1 MNVCP
6 FCSLILGWP
15 LFTLFHMSTK
25 TSPKISESNA
35 QVIKSVCL
43 MLNLC
48 ILVLIVVDD
57 INKLRC
63 LKAKTTHFWTRY
75 HFFFSVTYKWETEI
89 KSMFKVYGNEVQHQL
104 HTSGIKKKCILVC
117 KQGISY
123 FRQKFLWNDAMNEI
137 ALLFVMLLLF
147 CYL

>member
-25 TSPKISESNA
+25 TSPKITESNA
-35 QVIKSVCL
+35 QVIKSICL

-75 HFFFSVTYKWETEI
+75 QFLFLGHINERLRS
-89 KSMFKVYGNEVQHQL
+89 KVCLRFMAMKCSISYIQVKL
-104 HTSGIKKKCILVC
+104 KKKCILVC
-117 KQGISY
+117 KQGIPY

-137 ALLFVMLLLF
+137 ALLFVMLL
-147 CYL
+147 

>member
-35 QVIKSVCL
+35 QVIKIICL

-63 LKAKTTHFWTRY
+63 LKAKTTRSRSH
-75 HFFFSVTYKWETEI
+75 KWETEI

-137 ALLFVMLLLF
+137 ALLFVMLL
-147 CYL
+147 